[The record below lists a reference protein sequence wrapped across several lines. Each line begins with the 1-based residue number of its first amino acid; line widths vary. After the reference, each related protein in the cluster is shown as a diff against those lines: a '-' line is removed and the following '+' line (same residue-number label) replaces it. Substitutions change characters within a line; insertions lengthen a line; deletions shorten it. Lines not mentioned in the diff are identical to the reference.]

1 MTLIAIGEDTEGKER
16 ERRKGAGCS
25 KEEDAFNERS
35 WEVATQI
42 SVHTGDGR
50 INLISV

>member
-25 KEEDAFNERS
+25 KEGKLH
-35 WEVATQI
+35 TQI
-42 SVHTGDGR
+42 SVRTLGR
-50 INLISV
+50 KDEPDF